1 MKDMLGKSGFD
12 VIGDVHGHAAE
23 LTILFKRMGYQE
35 TNGVLRHPEG
45 RRVVFLGDFI
55 DRGPEIRRTLEIV
68 RGMVE
73 AGSALAV
80 MGNHE
85 LNALH
90 YTMPDPVLREEDG
103 GPKWLR
109 SHSESHRRQFEET
122 VRQLGADL
130 DVWLAWIRTLP
141 VWMKTFDSEGVELRF
156 VHAAW
161 METKMRR
168 LWEEPTD
175 SGELRFTG
183 PFEAPV
189 LTQAGLVDFGRRKDP
204 VSGKPALGWKYKEKF
219 LTGPEKGLPAGVS
232 YLDKEGCERTSIRV
246 KWWMDPAPDA
256 TLGDMIMAGR
266 RAVAGLGD
274 AVSVPWRGLKFKDAV
289 RGALDA
295 DVVGCVQVEDAIGVD
310 AVVCGVRDG
319 DVGGFD
325 RGAVLVQAVNRV
337 RFVWLVK
344 DHEISCCCNGG
355 HGAENG
361 QRNERLHV
369 HADPPLSQVGSG
381 RTRTNPLFSGNRTVR
396 ALFLYRRTEV

>member
-219 LTGPEKGLPAGVS
+219 LTGSEKGLPAGVS

-274 AVSVPWRGLKFKDAV
+274 AVSVPWRGLKFKKPWTPCPVEALTFVGHYWLDEDEAGPLTDKLACLDCSV
-289 RGALDA
+289 ARGGALCAYRHESGLRSLDPDA
-295 DVVGCVQVEDAIGVD
+295 
-310 AVVCGVRDG
+310 
-319 DVGGFD
+319 F
-325 RGAVLVQAVNRV
+325 L
-337 RFVWLVK
+337 
-344 DHEISCCCNGG
+344 
-355 HGAENG
+355 
-361 QRNERLHV
+361 
-369 HADPPLSQVGSG
+369 
-381 RTRTNPLFSGNRTVR
+381 TVP
-396 ALFLYRRTEV
+396 ALPD

>member
-1 MKDMLGKSGFD
+1 
-12 VIGDVHGHAAE
+12 
-23 LTILFKRMGYQE
+23 
-35 TNGVLRHPEG
+35 
-45 RRVVFLGDFI
+45 
-55 DRGPEIRRTLEIV
+55 
-68 RGMVE
+68 
-73 AGSALAV
+73 
-80 MGNHE
+80 
-85 LNALH
+85 
-90 YTMPDPVLREEDG
+90 MPDPVLREEDG

-274 AVSVPWRGLKFKDAV
+274 TVSVPWRGLKFKKPWTPCPV
-289 RGALDA
+289 EALTF
-295 DVVGCVQVEDAIGVD
+295 VGHYWLDEDEA
-310 AVVCGVRDG
+310 
-319 DVGGFD
+319 
-325 RGAVLVQAVNRV
+325 
-337 RFVWLVK
+337 
-344 DHEISCCCNGG
+344 
-355 HGAENG
+355 
-361 QRNERLHV
+361 
-369 HADPPLSQVGSG
+369 
-381 RTRTNPLFSGNRTVR
+381 
-396 ALFLYRRTEV
+396 

>member
-12 VIGDVHGHAAE
+12 VIGDVHGHASE

-204 VSGKPALGWKYKEKF
+204 VSGKPALGWSWCQPK
-219 LTGPEKGLPAGVS
+219 PS
-232 YLDKEGCERTSIRV
+232 
-246 KWWMDPAPDA
+246 
-256 TLGDMIMAGR
+256 
-266 RAVAGLGD
+266 
-274 AVSVPWRGLKFKDAV
+274 
-289 RGALDA
+289 
-295 DVVGCVQVEDAIGVD
+295 
-310 AVVCGVRDG
+310 
-319 DVGGFD
+319 
-325 RGAVLVQAVNRV
+325 NRP
-337 RFVWLVK
+337 
-344 DHEISCCCNGG
+344 C
-355 HGAENG
+355 
-361 QRNERLHV
+361 
-369 HADPPLSQVGSG
+369 
-381 RTRTNPLFSGNRTVR
+381 
-396 ALFLYRRTEV
+396 

>member
-274 AVSVPWRGLKFKDAV
+274 ASCPARSRSCARQSRDARVGRHDREEDRERGNRQADDASLRQHVARARARPV
-289 RGALDA
+289 RQAAGLHP
-295 DVVGCVQVEDAIGVD
+295 
-310 AVVCGVRDG
+310 R
-319 DVGGFD
+319 
-325 RGAVLVQAVNRV
+325 RGRLGRV
-337 RFVWLVK
+337 RQ
-344 DHEISCCCNGG
+344 
-355 HGAENG
+355 HGDA
-361 QRNERLHV
+361 RV
-369 HADPPLSQVGSG
+369 
-381 RTRTNPLFSGNRTVR
+381 
-396 ALFLYRRTEV
+396 

>member
-1 MKDMLGKSGFD
+1 
-12 VIGDVHGHAAE
+12 
-23 LTILFKRMGYQE
+23 MGYQE

-45 RRVVFLGDFI
+45 RCVVFLGDFI

-90 YTMPDPVLREEDG
+90 YTTPDPVLREEDG

-161 METKMRR
+161 MQTKMRR

-246 KWWMDPAPDA
+246 KWWRDPAPPDGA
-256 TLGDMIMAGR
+256 RSSRLIR
-266 RAVAGLGD
+266 RA
-274 AVSVPWRGLKFKDAV
+274 
-289 RGALDA
+289 
-295 DVVGCVQVEDAIGVD
+295 
-310 AVVCGVRDG
+310 
-319 DVGGFD
+319 
-325 RGAVLVQAVNRV
+325 
-337 RFVWLVK
+337 
-344 DHEISCCCNGG
+344 
-355 HGAENG
+355 
-361 QRNERLHV
+361 
-369 HADPPLSQVGSG
+369 
-381 RTRTNPLFSGNRTVR
+381 
-396 ALFLYRRTEV
+396 

>member
-73 AGSALAV
+73 AGSAL
-80 MGNHE
+80 
-85 LNALH
+85 
-90 YTMPDPVLREEDG
+90 
-103 GPKWLR
+103 
-109 SHSESHRRQFEET
+109 
-122 VRQLGADL
+122 
-130 DVWLAWIRTLP
+130 
-141 VWMKTFDSEGVELRF
+141 
-156 VHAAW
+156 AAW

-274 AVSVPWRGLKFKDAV
+274 AVSVPLRGLKFKKPWTPCPVEALTFVGHYWLDEDEAGPLTDKLACLDCSV
-289 RGALDA
+289 ARGGALCA
-295 DVVGCVQVEDAIGVD
+295 Y
-310 AVVCGVRDG
+310 R
-319 DVGGFD
+319 
-325 RGAVLVQAVNRV
+325 
-337 RFVWLVK
+337 
-344 DHEISCCCNGG
+344 HE
-355 HGAENG
+355 
-361 QRNERLHV
+361 
-369 HADPPLSQVGSG
+369 SG
-381 RTRTNPLFSGNRTVR
+381 RRTLDPEAFLTVP
-396 ALFLYRRTEV
+396 ALPD